1 MECSKPLAF
10 KSQMYLKRVVA
21 EAYFFFLKE
30 SLCLGY
36 LFLKG
41 CSVAPMYVLSPSVL
55 LTVVLYMIQVSR
67 HDPAMGQLAGLRQL
81 HSFLDVASLLLSFLS
96 TRLLCWDK
104 MDSMF
109 GVQL

>member
-10 KSQMYLKRVVA
+10 KSQMHLEMVVA
-21 EAYFFFLKE
+21 EEYFNLYAWVSFFLN
-30 SLCLGY
+30 
-36 LFLKG
+36 

-55 LTVVLYMIQVSR
+55 VTVALYIIQVSR

-81 HSFLDVASLLLSFLS
+81 HSFLDVASSLLLLFLRM
-96 TRLLCWDK
+96 RLLCWDM

>member
-10 KSQMYLKRVVA
+10 KSQMYLERVVA
-21 EAYFFFLKE
+21 EEYFIFLNE

-55 LTVVLYMIQVSR
+55 VTVALYIIQVSR